1 MTTNISLEDLFNIEQ
16 ALTRYASW
24 IRARRES
31 LLNLGVS
38 EIAVERDPVL
48 QVVADLS
55 GRILDIDRQ
64 WFKILEMLRAGYEV
78 NTDFQVAGKG
88 SE

>member
-1 MTTNISLEDLFNIEQ
+1 MDNISLEDLFNIEQ

-24 IRARRES
+24 IKARRES

-38 EIAVERDPVL
+38 EISVERDPVL

-64 WFKILEMLRAGYEV
+64 WFKILEAVRAGCET
-78 NTDFQVAGKG
+78 NTDFQAVTKE
-88 SE
+88 SK